1 MSNHLGQRLSALI
14 DGELG
19 DVERD
24 RVLVHLAGC
33 EPCCQE
39 ASALRM
45 LKRRMNSL
53 GGAPADSDL
62 THRLMGLAAA
72 ATAFGDQFSLPDPG
86 WLWPAAMP
94 AGGTAAA
101 REVRPGRVM
110 VAGCFAFLLVGLGA
124 AAFAAG
130 GGDAQPG
137 PQITPAV
144 DVFMAQ
150 HEISTGAVPGVRD
163 TLPSPA
169 ARFASPRVP

>member
-1 MSNHLGQRLSALI
+1 MSHLGHRLSALI

-19 DVERD
+19 DVDRD

-33 EPCCQE
+33 EPCCRE

-72 ATAFGDQFSLPDPG
+72 ATAFGDQFTRPEASG
-86 WLWPAAMP
+86 WLWPEPMP
-94 AGGTAAA
+94 VGGVGT
-101 REVRPGRVM
+101 RELRPGRVM

-130 GGDAQPG
+130 GGDGQPG
-137 PQITPAV
+137 PQITPPV
-144 DVFMAQ
+144 GVFMMQ
-150 HEISTGAVPGVRD
+150 HEITTGEIPGARSAM
-163 TLPSPA
+163 PSPA
-169 ARFASPRVP
+169 ARYSLPRVP

>member
-1 MSNHLGQRLSALI
+1 MSHLGQRLSALI

-19 DVERD
+19 DVDRD

-33 EPCCQE
+33 EPCCRE

-72 ATAFGDQFSLPDPG
+72 ATAFGDHLTGPDSG
-86 WLWPAAMP
+86 WLWPEPMP
-94 AGGTAAA
+94 TSGAVA
-101 REVRPGRVM
+101 RELRPGRAV

-130 GGDAQPG
+130 GGDGQPG
-137 PQITPAV
+137 PQITPPV
-144 DVFMAQ
+144 GVFMAQ
-150 HEISTGAVPGVRD
+150 HEITTGEIPGAQSAE
-163 TLPSPA
+163 PSPTK
-169 ARFASPRVP
+169 FALPRVP